1 LANPKSLKK
10 SKNRNKKIEKF
21 DANKHEK
28 WKWDLM
34 IMQAY
39 WINAELIEKAKQE
52 IAKKKHQAKL
62 DKIKLETL
70 NSHKAVK
77 TLHIGVYDEFG
88 EIYKK
93 LEAYINENG
102 LEITDK
108 SQEIYLSIPR
118 RTAPEKLKTIV
129 FVRV

>member
-1 LANPKSLKK
+1 MGSAKSLKK

-77 TLHIGVYDEFG
+77 ILHIGTYDEFG